1 MKARIAITITAATL
15 LSVLL
20 FSCKNNGSGTD
31 GNPAAQDSEGKLAEA
46 AMESP
51 EGKAESQD
59 PGTQG
64 NIDVVYLAGLY
75 CKVTDMDK
83 ARIFLGK
90 ETNNLFAVKKDVENN
105 YASVYAQTQYE
116 NSLNFY
122 MWTDKD
128 GTKVLG
134 VNLVEIGEK
143 GRNKKSLQFFTYDA
157 KLNMAVPCKRLNEI
171 VTNKIMSIRHSIS
184 SFVFRIPTSP
194 EDENITLGYWEKKDK
209 DKYHEIVFEWD
220 GHTFNIR

>member
-1 MKARIAITITAATL
+1 MLEGTGNRAE
-15 LSVLL
+15 VL
-20 FSCKNNGSGTD
+20 TW
-31 GNPAAQDSEGKLAEA
+31 
-46 AMESP
+46 
-51 EGKAESQD
+51 
-59 PGTQG
+59 

-75 CKVTDMDK
+75 CKVMDK

-128 GTKVLG
+128 
-134 VNLVEIGEK
+134 
-143 GRNKKSLQFFTYDA
+143 
-157 KLNMAVPCKRLNEI
+157 
-171 VTNKIMSIRHSIS
+171 
-184 SFVFRIPTSP
+184 
-194 EDENITLGYWEKKDK
+194 
-209 DKYHEIVFEWD
+209 KYHEIVFEWD